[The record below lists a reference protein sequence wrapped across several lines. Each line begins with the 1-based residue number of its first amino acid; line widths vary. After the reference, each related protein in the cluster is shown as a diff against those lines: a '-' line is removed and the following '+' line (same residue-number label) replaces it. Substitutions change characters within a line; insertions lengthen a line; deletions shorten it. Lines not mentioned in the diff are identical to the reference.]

1 MVLPRVSKYLL
12 VSIVPKNIVYSEA
25 TVVLALGSFIDYGIL
40 SSSIH
45 EVWAWKNSSTMKGDA
60 LRYSASKAFETFP
73 FPPNP
78 SLQLEQLGSK
88 LNALRKELMLYHN
101 IGLTD
106 LNNIYHKA
114 NLSSDSDYYEGIVAM
129 RELNMKIDLLVK
141 EAYDWNGIDLVHDFY
156 EVEYLPENDRVRYT
170 IHPMARKEIL
180 KRLLLLNHKLY
191 GEELM
196 RINQITKKNT
206 AGKKIFQDNANLF
219 SGE

>member
-1 MVLPRVSKYLL
+1 
-12 VSIVPKNIVYSEA
+12 
-25 TVVLALGSFIDYGIL
+25 
-40 SSSIH
+40 
-45 EVWAWKNSSTMKGDA
+45 
-60 LRYSASKAFETFP
+60 
-73 FPPNP
+73 
-78 SLQLEQLGSK
+78 
-88 LNALRKELMLYHN
+88 
-101 IGLTD
+101 
-106 LNNIYHKA
+106 
-114 NLSSDSDYYEGIVAM
+114 M